1 MTANHGCPGFVGSIA
16 SVRQLSLKGL
26 AAFRHNIKKGPCA
39 KAALSPQPPAPSP
52 QSLVTSPPYFLGDTY
67 GDIYDKKI

>member
-39 KAALSPQPPAPSP
+39 KAAPSP

>member
-39 KAALSPQPPAPSP
+39 KAAPSP
-52 QSLVTSPPYFLGDTY
+52 QSPVTSY
-67 GDIYDKKI
+67 